1 MTINETAAFFREHD
15 RFVIL
20 THRRPDGDTVG
31 SASALCLGLRQ
42 LGKTAHILTDPKT
55 PSRFLPY
62 LDGLLCDS
70 AEPEDTVVSTDIAS
84 ESLLSPEAEGLK
96 DRIAFAVDHHLLNT
110 LNAPKL
116 VGAENAACGE
126 IIYRLLL
133 ELGAE
138 ITPRI
143 ADCLYVAI
151 STDTGCFQYRN
162 TTAETFETAAAL
174 VRAGANFADIN
185 HSFFE
190 SKSLGRLHL
199 EARLT
204 QTAELFADGTV
215 CICKL
220 PQSWLDEFQVDEG
233 DLDAI
238 SGFTR
243 QIEGVELGITIREM
257 EDGSKL
263 SVRAGKKFNACHIC
277 EQFGGGGHAG
287 AAGAS
292 FNCDIHETRD
302 RVVAV
307 LRKLEIVK
315 D

>member
-1 MTINETAAFFREHD
+1 MTLNETAEFFRTHD
-15 RFVIL
+15 RFVLL

-42 LGKTAHILTDPKT
+42 LGKTAHILKDPKT
-55 PSRFLPY
+55 PGRYVPLAEA
-62 LDGLLCDS
+62 LWCDTVQD
-70 AEPEDTVVSTDIAS
+70 EDTVVSADIAS
-84 ESLLSPEAEGLK
+84 ESLLTPEAEALSG
-96 DRIAFAVDHHLLNT
+96 RIAFAIDHHLTNSLR
-110 LNAPKL
+110 APKY
-116 VGAENAACGE
+116 VEAETAACGQ
-126 IIYRLLL
+126 IIFRLLQM
-133 ELGAE
+133 LGVT
-138 ITPRI
+138 ITPEM
-143 ADCLYVAI
+143 ADGLYVAI

-174 VRAGANFADIN
+174 VRAGAGFADIN
-185 HSFFE
+185 HRFFE
-190 SKSLGRLHL
+190 AKALGRLRL

-263 SVRAGKKFNACHIC
+263 SVRTGTKFNACHIC
-277 EQFGGGGHAG
+277 EQFGGGGHEG

-292 FNCDIHETRD
+292 LKCDITEARD

-307 LRKLEIVK
+307 LRKLGIVEE
-315 D
+315 